1 MIDFI
6 KGLKLN
12 AQDAAIAAIVAL
24 IGGLV
29 AALKLQGYQL
39 HKAQVQLLK
48 GQIEAKEARNAD
60 ISQKAYDTYKDA
72 LNSYIKAGGT
82 WLVLM
87 FLWLPHPL
95 RAAERVTNCP
105 QLQKCVNVLQ
115 DCDKL
120 QQAQHAQI
128 VELLQDQAKLENKVV
143 SEEMGQS
150 KAAAASGAV
159 VGIIG
164 GACLWSV
171 KGALIG
177 GPVGAVI
184 GLGVGLLL
192 GGF

>member
-1 MIDFI
+1 MMTFLSN
-6 KGLKLN
+6 LKLN
-12 AQDAAIAAIVAL
+12 AQDYAITAVVAL

-29 AALKLQGYQL
+29 AALKLQGFQL
-39 HKAQVQLLK
+39 HRAQVQLLK

-72 LNSYIKAGGT
+72 LNSFIKAGGT
-82 WLVLM
+82 LLVLM
-87 FLWLPHPL
+87 SLWLPLPTH
-95 RAAERVTNCP
+95 AAVVGYSCTLLPACINA
-105 QLQKCVNVLQ
+105 LN

-128 VELLQDQAKLENKVV
+128 AELLQDQAKLESKVV
-143 SEEMGQS
+143 SEENGQP
-150 KAAAASGAV
+150 KAALAAGGV
-159 VGIIG
+159 VGVIG

-177 GPVGAVI
+177 GPVGAMI